1 MPEVPSRVGL
11 TTRVPDVVE
20 VLAGGDAGP
29 VRTAASGPPGRVP
42 LTAEMLREAPSGDVF
57 GLTQNAGM
65 GWDPAEAA
73 RTAYLLLSTHGG
85 LRAED
90 GRPVALGYHTGHW
103 EVGLLVREAAEAI
116 RAAGGL
122 PFAAYCTDPCDGRTQ
137 GTPGM
142 MDSLPYRN
150 DAAIVMRRQIR
161 SLPGRAGVLGIAT
174 CDKGLPATM
183 LALAG
188 CPDLPGVVV
197 PGGVTLP
204 AAGSEDAGAVQT
216 LGARFAHDLVGLDE
230 AAALACRACG
240 SAGGGCQFLG
250 TAATAQVVGEALGL
264 SLPHSA
270 LAPSGEPVWLDIARR
285 SALALLRLAALG
297 IPVSR
302 LVTAEAVENAMLVHA
317 AFGGSTNLVL
327 HLPAIAHAAG
337 LHTPSVDDWQRAS
350 RATPRLVDALPNGP
364 RNHPTVRVFLAGGV
378 PEVLLHLRRM
388 GLLNLRALTAA
399 GETLDQALDWWEES
413 PRRRGMKERLRAAD
427 GIDADEVV
435 MGPDVARRRGLTGA
449 TVFPVGNLAPGGSVV
464 KATAID
470 PSVVDGDV
478 YRHRGPVR
486 VFTTESAAVASIK
499 GLAPPPVRPGDVVV
513 MAGLGPRGTGMEET
527 YQVTSALK
535 FLPWGKSVAVLT
547 DARFS
552 GVSTGACVGHA
563 SPEALAGGP
572 IGRLRDGDVVEIV
585 IDRAA
590 LEGRVDLVG
599 TGDRDLSPDEAER
612 LLANRGPHPDLAPRP
627 DLPADTRL
635 WAALQEASGGIW
647 AGCVYDPVRIASS
660 LGSRGHRA
668 PDGRGSSD

>member
-1 MPEVPSRVGL
+1 MKT
-11 TTRVPDVVE
+11 TTRTPALAE
-20 VLAGGDAGP
+20 VLSDADPGLVRSRGVGP
-29 VRTAASGPPGRVP
+29 SGSLPIS
-42 LTAEMLREAPSGDVF
+42 AEALLNAPSGDLF

-65 GWDPAEAA
+65 GWDPAEAG
-73 RTAYLLLSTHGG
+73 RTPFLVLSTHGG
-85 LRAED
+85 LKGED
-90 GRPVALGYHTGHW
+90 GKPIALGYHTGHW
-103 EVGLLVREAAEAI
+103 EVGLLVRAAAEAI
-116 RAAGGL
+116 REGGGL

-161 SLPGRAGVLGIAT
+161 SLPGRAGVLGVAT

-188 CPDLPGVVV
+188 CPELPGIIV

-204 AAGSEDAGAVQT
+204 AAGGEDAGTVQT
-216 LGARFAHDLVGLDE
+216 LGARFAHGLVTLED

-240 SAGGGCQFLG
+240 SPGGGCQFLG

-270 LAPSGEPVWLDIARR
+270 LAPSGEPVWLDTARR
-285 SALALLRLAALG
+285 SALALLRLVAL
-297 IPVSR
+297 R
-302 LVTAEAVENAMLVHA
+302 LPLARVLTAEAVENAMLAHA

-337 LHTPSVDDWQRAS
+337 LKTPSVADWQHAS

-364 RNHPTVRVFLAGGV
+364 RNHPTVQVFLAGGV

-388 GLLNLRALTAA
+388 GLLKGHVLTAT
-399 GETLDQALDWWEES
+399 GESLDQSLDWWES
-413 PRRRGMKERLRAAD
+413 SARRRRMRERLREAE
-427 GIDADEVV
+427 GIDADDVV
-435 MGPDVARRRGLTGA
+435 MGPDEARRRGLSGTA
-449 TVFPVGNLAPGGSVV
+449 VFPVGNLAPDGSVV

-470 PSVVDGDV
+470 PSVVEGDV
-478 YRHRGPVR
+478 YHHRGPAR
-486 VFTTESAAVASIK
+486 VFTSEAAAVAAIK
-499 GLAPPPVRPGDVVV
+499 GLTQPPVKAGDVVV
-513 MAGLGPRGTGMEET
+513 MAGVGPRGTGMEET

-535 FLPWGKSVAVLT
+535 FIPWGKSVAVLT

-552 GVSTGACVGHA
+552 GVSTGACLGHV

-572 IGRLRDGDVVEIV
+572 IGRLRDGDVIEIH
-585 IDRAA
+585 IDRRA
-590 LEGRVDLVG
+590 LEGSVDLVATAEG
-599 TGDRDLSPDEAER
+599 TLTPEQAKA
-612 LLANRGPHPDLAPRP
+612 LLASRSLHEGLAPRP

-635 WAALQEASGGIW
+635 WAALQEASGGVW
-647 AGCVYDPVRIASS
+647 AGCVYDVDRIEAA
-660 LGSRGHRA
+660 LAKER
-668 PDGRGSSD
+668 